1 MKLSA
6 KLILSFCSIIL
17 FMVLL
22 FAVYMRNS
30 QKITATV
37 DHITETVIPSVV
49 AIQSMN
55 ALLYSTRSDLAAVST
70 RTDRVTITEYTSRI
84 NRALR
89 TIAEYEKIYADM
101 AARPTPEECVLPAAD
116 KAGQD
121 GENQGMDLPELLEHI
136 RVATQEDAQNRLQ
149 IIAHAKEG
157 ESDEAVALFDR
168 SRANFLRLA
177 KFYEQVLELD
187 TARSRQAAEAA
198 RHIADQSQKMAVGL
212 TGAALLFSILVTC
225 LLIVSVKRQ
234 LGIDPGQLN
243 ILAQRVAKGDYNT
256 DADGNKKNRRG
267 VYASIISMVASLQE
281 HISNADKQ
289 SQMALSHSQR
299 AEEALREADAA
310 RVQAQG
316 RTQTLLH
323 TAEQLEGVAHNLTTA
338 SDQLTRQIE
347 QSSLGATATAENLDG
362 AATAME
368 QMNATVRQVA
378 DNAGQAA
385 QASAGTRTSAEEGA
399 EVVRQALD
407 SINKVN
413 EVSERLKADMDD
425 LNARARDISRIM
437 GFISDIADQTNL
449 LALNAAIEA
458 ARAGDAGRG
467 FAVVADEV
475 RKLAEKTVTSTH
487 DVGAAISAMQ
497 KSTAHSMASLDEAV
511 AQVKLATASAGKS
524 GSALEDIVN
533 MADATAGQVRAI
545 AAASEEQSA
554 ASEEVNRTISSVSQ
568 AARGSAQTMAEA
580 TQAVIHLTEQAKT
593 VENLVEKLRNNG

>member
-17 FMVLL
+17 FMLLL

-37 DHITETVIPSVV
+37 DHITETVVPSVV

-55 ALLYSTRSDLAAVST
+55 ALLYSIRSDLAAVST

-89 TIAEYEKIYADM
+89 TLAEHEKIYANL
-101 AARPTPEECVLPAAD
+101 AARPAPDDAALPAAE
-116 KAGQD
+116 KPEQD
-121 GENQGMDLPELLEHI
+121 GESQRMNLAELLEHI
-136 RVATQEDAQNRLQ
+136 SVAAQEDAHNRQQ

-157 ESDEAVALFDR
+157 ETDQAVALFDR
-168 SRANFLRLA
+168 SRANFLRMA
-177 KFYEQVLELD
+177 RFYDQVLELD

-198 RHIADQSQKMAVGL
+198 RHIAGQSQKMAVAL
-212 TGAALLFSILVTC
+212 TGAALLCSILVTF
-225 LLIVSVKRQ
+225 LLIFSVKRQ

-243 ILAQRVAKGDYNT
+243 ILAQRVAKGDYKG
-256 DADGNKKNRRG
+256 DAHDSPKNRSG
-267 VYASIISMVASLQE
+267 VYASIMTMVASLQK
-281 HISNADKQ
+281 HISHADKQ
-289 SQMALSHSQR
+289 SQMALSQSQR
-299 AEEALREADAA
+299 AEAALREAEAA

-316 RTQTLLH
+316 RTETLLH
-323 TAEQLEGVAHNLTTA
+323 TALQLEDVAHNLTTA
-338 SDQLTRQIE
+338 SGQLTRQIN
-347 QSSLGATATAENLDG
+347 QSSQGATTTAENLDG

-368 QMNATVRQVA
+368 QMNATVHQVA

-385 QASAGTRTSAEEGA
+385 QASSGTRASAEEGA
-399 EVVRQALD
+399 KVVRQVLD

-487 DVGAAISAMQ
+487 DVGAAITAMQ
-497 KSTAHSMASLDEAV
+497 KSTAHSTASLDEAV
-511 AQVKLATASAGKS
+511 AQVRLATVSAGKS
-524 GSALEDIVN
+524 GSALEDIVS
-533 MADATAGQVRAI
+533 MADTTAGQVRAI

-568 AARGSAQTMAEA
+568 AARESAQTMAEA
-580 TQAVIHLTEQAKT
+580 AQAVVHLAEQAKT
-593 VENLVEKLRNNG
+593 VEKLVEKLRANE